1 MAAHALSLK
10 VQDRVSR
17 SVEEI
22 ADEMI
27 EFLQDLIRVPTVN
40 PPGECYVEGAQ
51 LLGRQLKKFGYETHY
66 ITAEGLAEHTKDHPR
81 TNILG
86 RMEGSVPRPNLHFN
100 GHFDVVPVGAGWT
113 VDPFGALLKDG
124 KLYGRGSSD
133 QKSGIAASIF
143 AVEAMRRAGVKLAGT
158 VEQSGSVDEESG
170 GFAGVAYMAQ
180 KGWIGKDKTD
190 FVIITEPTDGDRV
203 CLGHRG
209 VYWFKVTTEGRIA
222 HGCMPHFGVSAID
235 HMADFLHTVAHE
247 LKPELARRKTAA
259 PVEPP
264 GSRYASIN
272 VNSVFGGQP
281 EIGVQTPCVAD
292 RSGAIFDRRF
302 ISEENF
308 EDVRGEIQA
317 LLAELQKKDPEFKY
331 NMEDMMIV
339 HPVQT
344 DEHCQL
350 VSAVKECVETVLGR
364 TPRFTVSPGT
374 YDQKHVVRTGNVAQC
389 IAYGPGILN
398 QAHLP
403 DEYCRVE
410 DVVNSAK
417 VMALAA
423 MQLLGV
429 EGAP

>member
-143 AVEAMRRAGVKLAGT
+143 AVDEMRRAGVKLEGT
-158 VEQSGSVDEESG
+158 VEQSCSVEE
-170 GFAGVAYMAQ
+170 
-180 KGWIGKDKTD
+180 
-190 FVIITEPTDGDRV
+190 
-203 CLGHRG
+203 
-209 VYWFKVTTEGRIA
+209 
-222 HGCMPHFGVSAID
+222 
-235 HMADFLHTVAHE
+235 
-247 LKPELARRKTAA
+247 
-259 PVEPP
+259 
-264 GSRYASIN
+264 
-272 VNSVFGGQP
+272 
-281 EIGVQTPCVAD
+281 
-292 RSGAIFDRRF
+292 
-302 ISEENF
+302 
-308 EDVRGEIQA
+308 
-317 LLAELQKKDPEFKY
+317 
-331 NMEDMMIV
+331 
-339 HPVQT
+339 
-344 DEHCQL
+344 
-350 VSAVKECVETVLGR
+350 
-364 TPRFTVSPGT
+364 
-374 YDQKHVVRTGNVAQC
+374 
-389 IAYGPGILN
+389 
-398 QAHLP
+398 
-403 DEYCRVE
+403 
-410 DVVNSAK
+410 
-417 VMALAA
+417 
-423 MQLLGV
+423 
-429 EGAP
+429 